1 MIYKKIKDY
10 CDGRIKAVAGIGT
23 NLTNDTGYPHP
34 NIVMKLIQAKMND
47 KQIYRQCIKLSD
59 DLGKHQGDPGEV
71 ETCKRVLE
79 IYE

>member
-1 MIYKKIKDY
+1 M
-10 CDGRIKAVAGIGT
+10 AGIGT

-47 KQIYRQCIKLSD
+47 KQTYRQCVKLSD
-59 DLGKHQGDPGEV
+59 DLGKHQGDHREV